1 MATEN
6 IPAVKTSTIKGA
18 KTANGNEPVYHKPS
32 LWKQVKTNKVSYL
45 MMSPYL
51 ILFTLFTIVP
61 ILASLFLSFTYF
73 NMLEMPEWRGL
84 INYQHLLLD
93 DEVFW
98 IAVKNTLIFAFLT
111 GPLSYVLCFIFAWFI
126 NDLPKKLRTFMTLVF
141 YAPSISSSI
150 YFIWS
155 FIFSGDIY
163 GMVNGFLIKLGII
176 HEPILWL
183 QNPTFNM
190 PIIIV
195 IQLWLS
201 LGVSFL
207 SFIAGFQTIDRSL
220 YEAGAIDGVRNRFQE
235 LFYITIPAMKPQM
248 LFGAVMQIALSFAV
262 GPVPQAL
269 GGFPS
274 TNYSLH
280 TVITHIYD
288 YGSVRFEMGYASAI
302 AFLLAVVMIV
312 VKNVITK
319 ALSTD

>member
-6 IPAVKTSTIKGA
+6 IPAVKAPATKRA

-32 LWKQVKTNKVSYL
+32 LWKQIKTNKASYL

-183 QNPTFNM
+183 QNPTYNM

-248 LFGAVMQIALSFAV
+248 LFAAVMQIALSFAV

-302 AFLLAVVMIV
+302 AFLLAVVMIL

>member
-1 MATEN
+1 
-6 IPAVKTSTIKGA
+6 
-18 KTANGNEPVYHKPS
+18 
-32 LWKQVKTNKVSYL
+32 
-45 MMSPYL
+45 MSPYL

-183 QNPTFNM
+183 QNPTYNM

-302 AFLLAVVMIV
+302 AFLLAVVMIL

>member
-6 IPAVKTSTIKGA
+6 IPAVKTPATKRA
-18 KTANGNEPVYHKPS
+18 KTANGNKPVYHKPS
-32 LWKQVKTNKVSYL
+32 LWKQIKTNKASYL

-183 QNPTFNM
+183 QNPTYNM

-248 LFGAVMQIALSFAV
+248 LFGAVMQIALCFAV

-302 AFLLAVVMIV
+302 AFLLAVVMIL